1 MTNQTEQ
8 QSGEN
13 VTLPSPQTL
22 FRIVGLRKDFDKTLQ
37 SVYRATSAQ
46 PTSQEGAAFQRIVE
60 ATSATDVVRL
70 ASLSRGVAQLVWV
83 QRMTEFGDAAV
94 PAIVRRLKSS
104 QSIFDEDERHIVV
117 ERLIGALK
125 RLGTPG
131 GQALLDCFNNLD
143 DYCQSLAAVTLGVLN
158 VEAARDAIWRFFQ
171 RVRKYPQPDY
181 LVGALWGLLDL
192 QHPQAD
198 EVMAELM
205 NSGRFFAEQYPLAA
219 LGGGTACVQPLI
231 RRLSGA
237 IVGAERYKDE
247 RDDILLALAA
257 IGHRLG
263 LEAYRAVLNEY
274 VKPEQTV
281 NSIVDVAVQNTPER
295 IAGYFKMYFAP
306 IDLPEEAVAGGS

>member
-70 ASLSRGVAQLVWV
+70 ASLSLGVAQLVWV

-131 GQALLDCFNNLD
+131 
-143 DYCQSLAAVTLGVLN
+143 
-158 VEAARDAIWRFFQ
+158 
-171 RVRKYPQPDY
+171 
-181 LVGALWGLLDL
+181 
-192 QHPQAD
+192 
-198 EVMAELM
+198 
-205 NSGRFFAEQYPLAA
+205 
-219 LGGGTACVQPLI
+219 
-231 RRLSGA
+231 
-237 IVGAERYKDE
+237 
-247 RDDILLALAA
+247 
-257 IGHRLG
+257 
-263 LEAYRAVLNEY
+263 
-274 VKPEQTV
+274 
-281 NSIVDVAVQNTPER
+281 
-295 IAGYFKMYFAP
+295 
-306 IDLPEEAVAGGS
+306 